1 MRRAWLLAVALG
13 LGACGEPG
21 TGGPPAERGRS
32 VYLAQCTACHA
43 VDPAQAGSIGPAVQG
58 STRELLEA
66 KLLRGVYPPGYAPKR
81 PTALMPP
88 MPQLEPALGDLAA
101 YLRQ

>member
-13 LGACGEPG
+13 LNGCGEPG
-21 TGGPPAERGRS
+21 TGGPPVERGRS

-43 VDPAQAGSIGPAVQG
+43 ADPSQAGSIGPAVRG
-58 STRELLEA
+58 SSRELLEA
-66 KLLRGVYPPGYAPKR
+66 KLLRGAYPPGYAPKR
-81 PTALMPP
+81 PTALMAP